1 MFSHKLWDAVA
12 LVLILLVVLTTLV
25 SAVNLLLRGNLDSL
39 FTDLTAKVINVVFG
53 ITIILII
60 MIMVMENSNPVHT
73 LAWILVLVFLPVA
86 GFILYL
92 FFGRNWRKRRLFNRK
107 GLRDALDLKDVIHLS
122 GKNTPAAGSIS
133 HKLFSLLES
142 NNKANLTLHNKVEI
156 ISDTTEAFKQI
167 CAAINNA
174 KSHVH
179 LEFFSVA
186 RDSTGNRLKELLLRK
201 PAEGIEIRFI
211 YDDVGSWKLGHRYK
225 SELKKAGVQMA
236 PFMPVWIPFLNSRLN
251 YRNHRKLVIVDCF
264 TAFFGGMNIGDQYLG
279 QNRYFGYWR
288 DTVVKIEGE
297 GAVALQGIFLTD
309 WYFVS
314 KQNLLTSQYTDKFL
328 PHSFRPEID
337 GAQTLIQIAT
347 SGPDTDQAS
356 ILQVYFAA
364 IANARQSIKI
374 TTPYLILNESL
385 SMAFR
390 TAALSGLEVQIIL
403 PSKADHFMVYWASR
417 SYYEGLLAAGVR
429 IYEYQNGFIHSK
441 ILIIDD
447 ELASIGTA
455 NMDMRSF
462 NQNFELTA
470 MIYDREVV
478 AGAEAQFRT
487 DLEHSREVIRSEFES
502 RSALKRSTESI
513 CKLFSPLL

>member
-1 MFSHKLWDAVA
+1 MFSHKLWDAVV
-12 LVLILLVVLTTLV
+12 LILILLVVLATLV

-39 FTDLTAKVINVVFG
+39 FTDLTAEVINVVFG
-53 ITIILII
+53 VTIFLII
-60 MIMVMENSNPVHT
+60 MIMVMENGNPVHT
-73 LAWILVLVFLPVA
+73 LAWILVLVFLPIA
-86 GFILYL
+86 GFFLYL
-92 FFGRNWRKRRLFNRK
+92 FFGRNWRKRRLFSRK
-107 GLRDALDLKDVIHLS
+107 GLQDALDLKDVVDLS
-122 GKNTPAAGSIS
+122 GRNAPAIGSIS
-133 HKLFSLLES
+133 HKLYSLLET
-142 NNKANLTLHNKVEI
+142 NNKANLTNRNIVRI
-156 ISDTTEAFKQI
+156 ISDTTEAFDQI
-167 CAAINNA
+167 CEAIKSA
-174 KSHVH
+174 KEHIH
-179 LEFFSVA
+179 LELFSVA
-186 RDSTGNRLKELLLRK
+186 RDDTGNRLKEILLQK
-201 PAEGIEIRFI
+201 AAEGIEIRFI
-211 YDDVGSWKLGHRYK
+211 YDDVGSWKLGHRFK
-225 SELKKAGVQMA
+225 ADLRKAGVRLA

-251 YRNHRKLVIVDCF
+251 YRNHRKLVIVDGA

-279 QNRYFGYWR
+279 RNRYFGYWR

-309 WYFVS
+309 WFFVS
-314 KQNLLTSQYTDKFL
+314 KQNLLTAQYTDKFL
-328 PHSFRPEID
+328 PHSFRPEISSSRI
-337 GAQTLIQIAT
+337 LVQIAT

-364 IANARQSIKI
+364 IANARHSIMI

-385 SMAFR
+385 FMAFR
-390 TAALSGLEVQIIL
+390 TASLSGVEIQIIL
-403 PSKADHFMVYWASR
+403 PCKADHFMVYWASR
-417 SYYEGLLAAGVR
+417 SYYEGLLAAGIR

-478 AGAEAQFRT
+478 ARAQKQFRA
-487 DLEHSREVIRSEFES
+487 DLEQSREVIPEEFQQRSV
-502 RSALKRSTESI
+502 LKRTTESI